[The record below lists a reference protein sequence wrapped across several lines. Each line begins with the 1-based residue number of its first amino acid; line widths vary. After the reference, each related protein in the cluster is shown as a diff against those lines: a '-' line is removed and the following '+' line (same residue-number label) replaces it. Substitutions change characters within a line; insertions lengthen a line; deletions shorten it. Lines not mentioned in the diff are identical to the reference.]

1 MKLSRKILSCILA
14 AAMSISVLAAGC
26 SSTKAT
32 DTSKATAAA
41 AADATIAD
49 TSAAAVTTKESAVET
64 TAAKEPVTLKME
76 EFSSSGGN
84 EETLAAMIDAFET
97 AYPYITVELQTIGYD
112 DYFTQLQTKV
122 SGGNTADLFELNYE
136 NFVSYASAGALYDLK
151 DTIASTGVDLSGFYK
166 TAIEAYQYKGDQYAI
181 PDSFSNVVLVYN
193 KDLFDQAGI
202 EYPTNEWTWAD
213 IAAAGTAIRALGDD
227 IYGFYRPIT
236 FNEFFKAAAQ
246 NGGSLLSA
254 DGTKFTIDTPENVN
268 ALTGMLDL
276 VNGINIQP
284 TQEQL
289 GGMGDWDLFESGRLG
304 MIATGIWCFGTFTD
318 ACDFNWD
325 ISIEPGNTQKATHFF
340 SNAYA
345 VGANSAHP
353 QEALLLAQFLAGS
366 KEATTLR
373 VGASW
378 ELPPV
383 TYADVTSAYLSQSN
397 PTNRQ
402 SVYDSLEY
410 LITPPVVKQN
420 AELQEIINSYLNKA
434 IAGDLTAQE
443 ALTQCQAE
451 CETKISLS

>member
-1 MKLSRKILSCILA
+1 MKISRKILSLLLVT
-14 AAMSISVLAAGC
+14 AMSLSVLAAGC
-26 SSTKAT
+26 STGATK
-32 DTSKATAAA
+32 DTTASA
-41 AADATIAD
+41 AADATVA
-49 TSAAAVTTKESAVET
+49 TAAATTKETSAET

-84 EETLAAMIDAFET
+84 EETLASMITAFEA
-97 AYPYITVELQTIGYD
+97 AYPYITVDLQTIGYD

-136 NFVSYASAGALYDLK
+136 NFVAYASAGALYDLK
-151 DTIASTGVDLSGFYK
+151 DTIASTGTDLSGFYK
-166 TAIEAYQYKGDQYAI
+166 TAIDAYQYKGDQYAI

-202 EYPTNEWTWAD
+202 EYPTADWTWAD
-213 IAAAGTAIRALGDD
+213 IATAGTAIRALGDD

-236 FNEFFKAAAQ
+236 FNEFFKASAQ
-246 NGGSLLSA
+246 NGGSLISA

-268 ALTGMLDL
+268 ALTGMIDL
-276 VNGINIQP
+276 VNKSNVQP

-304 MIATGIWCFGTFTD
+304 MIATGIWCFGTFKD

-325 ISIEPGNTQKATHFF
+325 ISVEPGNTQKATHFF

-345 VGANSAHP
+345 VSANCEHP
-353 QEALLLAQFLAGS
+353 EEALLLAQFLAGS

-373 VGASW
+373 VAASW

-383 TYADVTSAYLSQSN
+383 TYADVTSAYLSQKD
-397 PTNRQ
+397 PVNRQ
-402 SVYDSLEY
+402 AVYDSLDY

-434 IAGDLTAQE
+434 IAGDLTVAE
-443 ALTQCQAE
+443 ALKQCQTE
-451 CETKISLS
+451 CETKIALS